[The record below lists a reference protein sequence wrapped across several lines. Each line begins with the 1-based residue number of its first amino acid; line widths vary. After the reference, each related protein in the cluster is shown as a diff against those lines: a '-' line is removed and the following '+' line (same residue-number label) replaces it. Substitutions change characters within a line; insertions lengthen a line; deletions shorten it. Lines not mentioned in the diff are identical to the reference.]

1 MCGRSRIVQFKDR
14 SNDLSHLQPLL
25 PPELVQWV
33 DLLPQFTKS
42 PLRWTQR
49 KASCASGNCGAYLST
64 WVLHTRDLFVS
75 WAFLLCS
82 PNNLK
87 SGETILEGWFYTSLS
102 LGFFQLIGK
111 QCVIFLCRGCTQLGN
126 ELFIIR
132 LCTYV
137 EICIVSRSYGTV
149 SWQRL
154 VGNLGIL
161 RISNYLAWLV
171 GICRPLLVYTLAC
184 WCWHLPKIK
193 GIFRSGLF
201 HRIDKEARG
210 WYVREEKQISLSSFF
225 LPGFPSLHTS
235 NHYFPSF
242 FHFKIIISLLFRHFI
257 SNLLASFL
265 SHSVTSLFTG

>member
-1 MCGRSRIVQFKDR
+1 MSRSFATVYRVITQMGSEEGQLFFWELWC
-14 SNDLSHLQPLL
+14 LSICK
-25 PPELVQWV
+25 PEYCI
-33 DLLPQFTKS
+33 PETS
-42 PLRWTQR
+42 
-49 KASCASGNCGAYLST
+49 
-64 WVLHTRDLFVS
+64 FVR

-87 SGETILEGWFYTSLS
+87 SGETTLEAWFYTSLS

-154 VGNLGIL
+154 VSNLGIL
-161 RISNYLAWLV
+161 RISNYLVWLV
-171 GICRPLLVYTLAC
+171 GICRPLLEYMLAC

-193 GIFRSGLF
+193 GIFRSGLS
-201 HRIDKEARG
+201 HGIDKEARG
-210 WYVREEKQISLSSFF
+210 WYVREENQISLSSFF

-242 FHFKIIISLLFRHFI
+242 STSRSSFPYSSDILFQIS
-257 SNLLASFL
+257 
-265 SHSVTSLFTG
+265 